1 MRIQPQNGADW
12 RQASLDDLRPDAGDQ
27 WSSIPGLTVGLDA
40 LGAAMDAAPLIFLT
54 APAVPVAPTAS
65 PLAMQA
71 PAVSAQPVAGIAA
84 VGGVLSVNPVGN
96 GADQAMQANVAR
108 AVGNV
113 TGTGIR
119 IGLLSDSFNVNG
131 GYAADVADGAL
142 PAGVTVL
149 KDGPAG
155 SSDEGQA
162 MAELIHQVAPGAQ
175 IYFYTA
181 FDGET
186 DFAHGITA
194 LANAG
199 CNVIVDDVTYLDEP
213 FFQDGSIIQ
222 TAVENVVARGVSY
235 FTSASNEGSNFVQR
249 AFSAMTTALPGLS
262 GNYVAENFGSA
273 ARPNAMEQLTVAQGS
288 SITIDLQWDQP
299 FATIGTGHASA
310 NSLGLVLYNGNGT
323 IVASALANETGGNP
337 DQILQYTN
345 TSGGTG
351 FSLAIVTNG
360 GAVVPGQFKYI
371 VYGQGVT
378 IDDRAAGIG
387 TGTTIGHEMVSTAN
401 TVGAIGY
408 NSTAAN
414 GGNNLVESFSS
425 DGASQLLFNA
435 SGTRLATPTA
445 AGGVNFVAP
454 DGAATSVFNPF
465 YGTSAAAPN
474 AAGVA
479 ALMLQANPTL
489 TPAQVTGILEETAT
503 SVRGAAGAVGSGLID
518 AAAAV
523 RMAASGVA
531 VASSLT
537 GAVPLADVAT
547 QAADL
552 QSAMSSVDL
561 FAAQAGA
568 SVFTAALAANASGA
582 AFGGDTAQIT
592 NAVSGQ
598 MLATVNGFNP
608 VMLPDIAQN
617 SMGA

>member
-12 RQASLDDLRPDAGDQ
+12 RHASLGDLRPDAGTLFSCPD
-27 WSSIPGLTVGLDA
+27 LTVGLNDLVA
-40 LGAAMDAAPLIFLT
+40 GIDAAPILFLSAAT
-54 APAVPVAPTAS
+54 LRAVPPPTPMDAPDQGTI
-65 PLAMQA
+65 PL
-71 PAVSAQPVAGIAA
+71 PVTNIAA
-84 VGGVLSVNPVGN
+84 AAQLSVNPVSG

-108 AVGNV
+108 AAGNV

-119 IGLLSDSFNVNG
+119 IGILSDSFNVQG
-131 GYAADVADGAL
+131 GYGADVADGAL
-142 PAGVTVL
+142 PAGVTIL
-149 KDGPAG
+149 KEGPAG

-181 FDGET
+181 FDGEA
-186 DFAHGITA
+186 DFANGITA

-213 FFQDGSIIQ
+213 FFQDGSVIQ

-235 FTSASNEGSNFVQR
+235 FTSASNEGSTFVQR
-249 AFSAMTTALPGLS
+249 AFTAMTTALPGLT

-273 ARPNAMEQLTVAQGS
+273 ARPSAMEQLTVAQGS

-299 FATIGTGHASA
+299 FANIGTGHASA
-310 NSLGLVLYNGNGT
+310 NSLGLVLYDGNGT
-323 IVASALANETGGNP
+323 IVATALTNDTGGNP

-360 GAVVPGQFKYI
+360 GTIVPGQFKYI

-378 IDDRAAGIG
+378 IDDRYAGIG

-408 NSTAAN
+408 TNITAN
-414 GGNNLVESFSS
+414 GGNNTVESFSS

-435 SGTRLATPTA
+435 SGTRLASPTA
-445 AGGVNFVAP
+445 AGGVAFVAP

-474 AAGVA
+474 AAAVA

-489 TPAQVTGILEETAT
+489 TPAQVTGILEQTAT
-503 SVRGAAGAVGSGLID
+503 PVHGAAGAIGSGLID

-523 RMAASGVA
+523 RLAASGVA

-537 GAVPLADVAT
+537 GAPPTADVAS

-552 QSAMSSVDL
+552 QSSMSSVDL

-568 SVFTAALAANASGA
+568 SVFTASLVANASGA
-582 AFGGDTAQIT
+582 ASGGDNTQLS
-592 NAVSGQ
+592 NAIGGQ
-598 MLATVNGFNP
+598 MLAMVNGFNP
-608 VMLPDIAQN
+608 VMLPVDTQN